1 MAWDWREGFLDFVL
15 ATARGASTLRNRFR
29 LIHADLPRPKCKERI
44 SLKSGSRILD
54 GRFVPGEKGKP
65 VVLICHGIGDT
76 LDMWDAAQ
84 SVFEGRGI
92 GSIVFN
98 YSGYGTSTGRVR
110 VQHYGEDFSV
120 AYEELLL
127 RVEADTPVFVL
138 GYSLGTGVAAA
149 GVRNLAKVP
158 AGLFLCSGFTSLREA
173 GLEIGFPRWLTR
185 CVPDVWN
192 TLDRLAEIGMPVIVV
207 HSDGDGLF
215 PMKMAE
221 QLAATHGF
229 ELIASH
235 GFSHSA
241 PLFQVAEQYWSPIA
255 ERMLQLGASTYL
267 RG

>member
-1 MAWDWREGFLDFVL
+1 MAWDWRAEFLDVVL
-15 ATARGASTLRNRFR
+15 AAARRASSLRNHFR
-29 LIHADLPRPKCKERI
+29 LIYADLPKPKRKEMI
-44 SLKSGSRILD
+44 SPKSGSRILD

-76 LDMWDAAQ
+76 LEMWDAAQ
-84 SVFEGRGI
+84 SVFEERGI
-92 GSIVFN
+92 GSMVFN
-98 YSGYGTSTGRVR
+98 YSGYGKSTGRVR

-127 RVEADTPVFVL
+127 RVDADTPLFVL

-149 GVRNLAKVP
+149 GVSNIAKVP
-158 AGLFLCSGFTSLREA
+158 TGLFLCSGFTSLREA

-192 TLDRLAEIGMPVIVV
+192 TLDGLADVEMPVVVV
-207 HSDGDGLF
+207 HSHDDRLF

-221 QLAATHGF
+221 QLAARRGF
-229 ELIASH
+229 ELIATH

-241 PLFQVAEQYWSPIA
+241 PLFQSAEAYWLPIA
-255 ERMLQLGASTYL
+255 ERMLQPGISSL
-267 RG
+267 R